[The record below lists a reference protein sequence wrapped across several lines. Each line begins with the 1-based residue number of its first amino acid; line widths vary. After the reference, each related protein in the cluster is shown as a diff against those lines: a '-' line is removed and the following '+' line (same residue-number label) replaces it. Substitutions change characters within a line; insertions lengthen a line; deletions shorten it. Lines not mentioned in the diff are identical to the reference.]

1 MVLLDPNSIAHVHY
15 NASTDSCKIHYPH
28 EQQQH
33 IYGDYADDNKNFGP
47 FADVDE
53 AFEFERYL
61 ERIRAHNFCDS
72 RVTNQ
77 TRVNYKLIVYISNSI
92 RPSWPTFFFPLIVSI
107 LIIFLELSTFFI
119 VVIL

>member
-1 MVLLDPNSIAHVHY
+1 MFLVLLDPNSIAHVHY

-77 TRVNYKLIVYISNSI
+77 TRVNYKLIVYIAKNV
-92 RPSWPTFFFPLIVSI
+92 PLIVSI
-107 LIIFLELSTFFI
+107 LILFLELSTFFI